1 MSDLA
6 SSRPAPEEPPDPI
19 PGGPTDVSGLFPR
32 AADLFVPAARE
43 PSDPKPS
50 PESELDRLDRL
61 DELDELA
68 LSPLAEVIADLAD
81 LRTPEP
87 DQAAAPPRF
96 APDQTRPAANEVGP
110 LRNDIPHFAG
120 SSGFGNPNADMT
132 GFVTQ
137 YGDLTGYTIP
147 DARTPSDAPSP
158 AASNTTWPQSPA
170 EAATPSEGPDS
181 ADGTRPGATAETP
194 WPAEGTHTDGSRP
207 PERPWTTTPSDGPAQ
222 EFPWPAAPH
231 EAGWPDESWPGAG
244 SWTAADDEAALGH
257 SGNSG
262 FSDDSPISDF
272 PAHIA
277 HPAPLDAPVDDVEP
291 TARSIAALLNSP
303 TTTPAELAEAVAWCY
318 DDAALPLLLPLA
330 RHPDPSVRRAVA
342 QALPSVLGESVPDD
356 TVHALIRLSA
366 DPDDDVR
373 DWACFA
379 LGTQLSE
386 VDTRTIRDALVARL
400 EDPHDDTR
408 CEALLG
414 LARRRDTR
422 VLPVLHERL
431 ARDNVFSLEIDA
443 AGALGHASLHTLVRG
458 HLSGWDDDVVARV
471 CAALR
476 LTDPDGVGDDLIDGL
491 ADWFR
496 AGAPHASDEE
506 RYWWSVTLQLLEHA
520 EYRAPEI
527 AELVHYR
534 LQSVEPATH
543 LMLGSRL
550 SQLAGDHGWPRW
562 RPES

>member
-6 SSRPAPEEPPDPI
+6 SSRPAPDEPPDPR
-19 PGGPTDVSGLFPR
+19 PGGPTDVSGLFPSSKE
-32 AADLFVPAARE
+32 LFVPAARG
-43 PSDPKPS
+43 PSDDPLGA
-50 PESELDRLDRL
+50 ESD
-61 DELDELA
+61 LDELA

-81 LRTPEP
+81 LRAPDPAPTP
-87 DQAAAPPRF
+87 DALDRSDRF
-96 APDQTRPAANEVGP
+96 AGFDHESRPAANEVGP

-120 SSGFGNPNADMT
+120 STGGSGGYANPNTDISGFVPN
-132 GFVTQ
+132 
-137 YGDLTGYTIP
+137 YGDLSGGNYTIP
-147 DARTPSDAPSP
+147 DARSAPDSDPQPASAP
-158 AASNTTWPQSPA
+158 AQDHRQSTNAQVPA
-170 EAATPSEGPDS
+170 ESWPTPEP
-181 ADGTRPGATAETP
+181 RTP
-194 WPAEGTHTDGSRP
+194 PNDRQP
-207 PERPWTTTPSDGPAQ
+207 PP
-222 EFPWPAAPH
+222 PWPAAN
-231 EAGWPDESWPGAG
+231 GWTPADHWSPEGT
-244 SWTAADDEAALGH
+244 WTAADDEAALGG
-257 SGNSG
+257 SPNC
-262 FSDDSPISDF
+262 DDPDLLF
-272 PAHIA
+272 PPPPAA
-277 HPAPLDAPVDDVEP
+277 PQPDQPHPDDAEP

-303 TTTPAELAEAVAWCY
+303 LTSAAELADAVAWCY

-330 RHPDPSVRRAVA
+330 RHTDAAVRRAVA
-342 QALPSVLGESVPDD
+342 QALPSVLGETAPDD

-386 VDTRTIRDALVARL
+386 VDTKSIRDTLAARL

-431 ARDNVFSLEIDA
+431 ARDNVYSLEIDA

-458 HLSGWDDDVVARV
+458 HLSGWDDDVVPRV

-496 AGAPHASDEE
+496 AGAPHATDED

-534 LQSVEPATH
+534 LQSAEPATS
-543 LMLGSRL
+543 LMLASRL

-562 RPES
+562 RPTG